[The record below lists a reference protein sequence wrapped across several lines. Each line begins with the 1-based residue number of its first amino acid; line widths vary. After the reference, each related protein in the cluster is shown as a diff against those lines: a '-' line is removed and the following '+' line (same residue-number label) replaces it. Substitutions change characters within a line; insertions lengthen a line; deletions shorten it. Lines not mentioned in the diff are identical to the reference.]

1 MAKCPD
7 LTLKKEVEKGLK
19 ALRASDLQKIDLS
32 LDGRSRQGG
41 WMQSAGGRP
50 LRVNHVVRVNGRALT
65 MPNTLDPCSLKEG
78 KDDVTFVMVTQLR
91 DLDVVKSFRTWW
103 NARAEAMGKK
113 KKKEE
118 NEKKDTI
125 DDDSKTPPPPS
136 ELHF

>member
-7 LTLKKEVEKGLK
+7 LTLEKEVEKGLK

-41 WMQSAGGRP
+41 WTKSAGGRS
-50 LRVNHVVRVNGRALT
+50 LRVNHVARVKGRALT
-65 MPNTLDPCSLKEG
+65 MPNTVGPCRLKEG

>member
-7 LTLKKEVEKGLK
+7 ETLEKEVERGLK
-19 ALRASDLQKIDLS
+19 ALRASDLQKIDLT
-32 LDGRSRQGG
+32 LDGRTKRGG
-41 WMQSAGGRP
+41 WTKSAGGRS
-50 LRVNHVVRVNGRALT
+50 LRVCHVARVKGRALT
-65 MPNTLDPCSLKEG
+65 MPNKLDPCRLTL
-78 KDDVTFVMVTQLR
+78 KDDVTFVMVTHLR
-91 DLDVVKSFRTWW
+91 DHDVVKSFRTWW
-103 NARAEAMGKK
+103 NERAEAMGKK